1 MAKKKRS
8 FGSVFLGFIRGLV
21 TLLLVLVLI
30 VSVGSNVIFYSADT
44 TPKIDILNYHFTFFV
59 NNSTDLKYI
68 DEGSMV
74 IVDHT
79 HSLEENT
86 YVLCT
91 IGNGYKT
98 VLCLASVTENE
109 NGTYSYNVR
118 GDRMNTETVYS
129 IPASKIH
136 GTVLRKNDL
145 AGDIVR
151 FSHET
156 RGIAALMAIPAFLL
170 IILSIVSIRRKRA
183 RYDDDMLEAE
193 IYIEELRKAKRSEE
207 KKAEENR
214 RLMAQKAA
222 EEAEAV
228 FAAQQAVF
236 GQENAAVTEEPVPA
250 VPESV
255 PAADPEPAPVPVP
268 ASDPAPFAFEEYK
281 RKPEAEPVPEVSEPA
296 PVVPA
301 DTEPVSK
308 YEFTNFQTEELQ
320 NIYNEQINSSAPVF
334 QEIPE
339 TARPSYKYENPVQ
352 NFANLAEVKHNS
364 NDYTEEPA
372 PVQKPAPSPVQKAAA
387 PAPVK
392 KKAKPPVKKI
402 NADSIDD
409 LIRILEEEKRKL
421 D

>member
-8 FGSVFLGFIRGLV
+8 FGSVFLGFIRGLI
-21 TLLLVLVLI
+21 TLVLILVLI

-44 TPKIDILNYHFTFFV
+44 SPKIDLMSYHRTFFV
-59 NNSTDLKYI
+59 NNSTDLKNI
-68 DEGSMV
+68 DEGSLV

-79 HSLEENT
+79 LKPEENT

-98 VLCLASVTENE
+98 VLCLASITENE
-109 NGTYSYNVR
+109 NGSYSYNVR

-129 IPASKIH
+129 IPESKIH
-136 GTVLRKNDL
+136 GQILKKNDF
-145 AGDIVR
+145 AGYVIR
-151 FSHET
+151 FTHEI

-170 IILSIVSIRRKRA
+170 VILSIAAIKRKRA

-193 IYIEELRKAKRSEE
+193 IYIEELRKNKRNEE

-214 RLMAQKAA
+214 KLMAQKAA

-228 FAAQQAVF
+228 FAAPEAVY
-236 GQENAAVTEEPVPA
+236 QPENSFNAEEPAVIPEPVPA
-250 VPESV
+250 
-255 PAADPEPAPVPVP
+255 PAPAFAPQSDPEPAPF
-268 ASDPAPFAFEEYK
+268 SFEEYK
-281 RKPEAEPVPEVSEPA
+281 RKADEVQEQIPAPAESVPVPEKAAE
-296 PVVPA
+296 
-301 DTEPVSK
+301 TEPVNK

-320 NIYNEQINSSAPVF
+320 NIYNEQLNPSAPVF

-339 TARPSYKYENPVQ
+339 SVARPSYRYDNPVQ
-352 NFANLAEVKHNS
+352 SFANLTEVKHNDI
-364 NDYTEEPA
+364 NETPAPAPA
-372 PVQKPAPSPVQKAAA
+372 PVQIQKPA

-392 KKAKPPVKKI
+392 KKTKPPVKKI